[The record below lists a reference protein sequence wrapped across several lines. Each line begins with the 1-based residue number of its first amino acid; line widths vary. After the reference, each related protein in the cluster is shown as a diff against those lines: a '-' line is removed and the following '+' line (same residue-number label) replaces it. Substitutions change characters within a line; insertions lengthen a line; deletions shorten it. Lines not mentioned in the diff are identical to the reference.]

1 MRSARRP
8 IRRATALW
16 IFAAIS
22 AGAAPV
28 RAEPTPNAS
37 LHIWFR
43 TSEGCPDGTSFLE
56 QLRGL
61 GRDATLAGVGDRID
75 FVVTLAA
82 QPDASAGRLERQTE
96 RGTVAIRE
104 LHAAHCEE
112 VAEGIALSLDLA
124 LRPATGT
131 APSSS
136 AAEASPALPASPGLD
151 PRPAAPGDATL
162 EPRPSDDENQ
172 ARARPLASRWGAQAS
187 LETGLVPFVIPG
199 GALFAELASGG
210 GAASARLSARA
221 AYGRGDVEQT
231 ELRVTLFAA
240 RLDGCALGWHSA
252 AFSIDPCLAADLGTL
267 RASTPGAD
275 GRSDQGLWLSAAGL
289 VRASLPVS
297 GSVAF
302 EAQLGAVFPVV
313 RYSLSTATGTDLFR
327 TEPVGVDLSVGA
339 RWSP

>member
-16 IFAAIS
+16 IFAAVTAS
-22 AGAAPV
+22 AAPV
-28 RAEPTPNAS
+28 RADPTPDTS

-56 QLRGL
+56 HLRAL

-104 LHAAHCEE
+104 LHAAHCED
-112 VAEGIALSLDLA
+112 VAQGIALSLDLA
-124 LRPATGT
+124 LRPTT
-131 APSSS
+131 EAPSSS
-136 AAEASPALPASPGLD
+136 AAEASPALATPSPELGPR
-151 PRPAAPGDATL
+151 PRPARDAKL
-162 EPRPSDDENQ
+162 EPRSTEEEHR
-172 ARARPLASRWGAQAS
+172 AGARPLASRWGAQAS

-199 GALFAELASGG
+199 GALFAELASGS

-221 AYGRGDVEQT
+221 AYGRGDVERT

-240 RLDGCALGWHSA
+240 RLDGCALGWQRA
-252 AFSIDPCLAADLGTL
+252 AFSVGPCLAADIGTL

-289 VRASLPVS
+289 VRASLAVS
-297 GSVAF
+297 SSVAL
-302 EAQLGAVFPVV
+302 EAQLGAVFPIV
-313 RYSLSTATGTDLFR
+313 RYSLSSATGTDLFR
-327 TEPVGVDLSVGA
+327 TEPVGVDISVGA